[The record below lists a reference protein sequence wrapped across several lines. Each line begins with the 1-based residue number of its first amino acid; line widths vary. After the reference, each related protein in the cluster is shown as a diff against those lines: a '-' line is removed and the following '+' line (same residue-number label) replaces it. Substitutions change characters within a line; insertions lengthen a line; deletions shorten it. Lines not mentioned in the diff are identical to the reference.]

1 MNPAKIL
8 VVDDESELERLI
20 KQRLRK
26 NISAKEIQLIF
37 ARNGKEAL
45 ERLQNDPEIEMV
57 LTDINMPEMD
67 GLTLLKEI
75 REVDPTLKAVVLSA
89 YGDMN
94 NIRTAMN
101 TGAFDFLT
109 KPINFEDLAATIN
122 KTLKSVRLVREN
134 INQLHQAQLQL
145 IQNEKMA
152 VLGQF
157 IAGVGHEINNPIG
170 FISGNLDQASEAVKD
185 LINHL
190 KLYQAKFPN
199 PGAEIEQDAEDI
211 DLEYLLEDLPEML
224 TSMKV
229 GTERIINLS
238 ASLSTFSRADNASKV
253 FANIHQCLDS
263 TLMIL
268 QHRLKAKDKRPMIQ
282 VIKEYG
288 DIPLVEC
295 YPGQLNQ
302 VFMNI
307 LANAIDAC
315 EESNQCRTFAEI
327 QVHPNTIII
336 KTEVTQDKQSVMI
349 KIKDNGKGIL
359 EEVKSKMFDR
369 FFTTK
374 AVGKGTGLGLS
385 ISHQIVVE
393 IHGGSLSCN
402 SVLGEGTEFV
412 ITIPAH

>member
-26 NISAKEIQLIF
+26 HIKAKEIQLIF

-45 ERLQNDPEIEMV
+45 EKLQSDPEIEMV

-109 KPINFEDLAATIN
+109 KPINFDDLAVTID
-122 KTLKSVRLVREN
+122 KTLHSVRLVREN
-134 INQLHQAQLQL
+134 IEQLHEAQLQI

-152 VLGQF
+152 ALGQF
-157 IAGVGHEINNPIG
+157 VAGVGHEINNPVG
-170 FISGNLDQASEAVKD
+170 FISGNIDLASDAVKD

-190 KLYQAKFPN
+190 KLYQSKFPN
-199 PGAEIEQDAEDI
+199 PGLEIEQNAEDI
-211 DLEYLLEDLPEML
+211 DLECLLEELPETL
-224 TSMKV
+224 ISMKV
-229 GTERIINLS
+229 GTERIISIS
-238 ASLSTFSRADNASKV
+238 ASLNTFSRADTTSKV
-253 FANIHQCLDS
+253 LANIHQCLDS

-288 DIPLVEC
+288 DIPIVKC

-315 EESNQCRTFAEI
+315 EESNEDRTYDEI
-327 QVHPNTIII
+327 QAHPNTISI
-336 KTEVTQDKQSVMI
+336 KTELTQDQQSVMI
-349 KIKDNGKGIL
+349 KIKDNGKGMS
-359 EEVKSKMFDR
+359 EEVKSKMFDQ

-385 ISHQIVVE
+385 ISRRIVVE
-393 IHGGSLSCN
+393 THGGSLSCN

-412 ITIPAH
+412 ITIPVH

>member
-8 VVDDESELERLI
+8 VVDDELELERLI

-45 ERLQNDPEIEMV
+45 EKLQNDPEIEMV

-134 INQLHQAQLQL
+134 LDQLHQAQLQL
-145 IQNEKMA
+145 IQSEKMA

-157 IAGVGHEINNPIG
+157 VAGVGHEINNPVG
-170 FISGNLDQASEAVKD
+170 FISGNIDLASDSVKD

-190 KLYQAKFPN
+190 KLYQEKFPN
-199 PGAEIEQDAEDI
+199 PGSEIEQNAEDI
-211 DLEYLLEDLPEML
+211 DLEELLEDLPEML
-224 TSMKV
+224 ISMKI
-229 GTERIINLS
+229 GTERIISIS
-238 ASLSTFSRADNASKV
+238 ASLNTFSRADTASKV
-253 FANIHQCLDS
+253 LANIHQCLDS

-288 DIPLVEC
+288 EIPIIKC

-315 EESNQCRTFAEI
+315 EEFNQDRTYDKI
-327 QVHPNTIII
+327 QAHPNTITIT
-336 KTEVTQDKQSVMI
+336 TEVSQDNQSLMI
-349 KIKDNGKGIL
+349 KIKDNGKGMS
-359 EEVKSKMFDR
+359 EEVKSKMFDQ

-385 ISHQIVVE
+385 ISRRIVVE
-393 IHGGSLSCN
+393 THGGSLSCN

-412 ITIPAH
+412 IKIPVH

>member
-26 NISAKEIQLIF
+26 HIKAKEIQLIF
-37 ARNGKEAL
+37 AHNGKEAL
-45 ERLQNDPEIEMV
+45 EKLQSDPEIEMV

-122 KTLKSVRLVREN
+122 KTLHSVRLVREN
-134 INQLHQAQLQL
+134 LEQLHQAQLQL
-145 IQNEKMA
+145 VQNEKMA

-157 IAGVGHEINNPIG
+157 VAGVGHEINNPVG
-170 FISGNLDQASEAVKD
+170 FISGNIDLASDAVKD

-190 KLYQAKFPN
+190 KLYQEKFPN
-199 PGAEIEQDAEDI
+199 PGSEIEQNAEDI
-211 DLEYLLEDLPEML
+211 DLEELLEDLPEML
-224 TSMKV
+224 ISMKI
-229 GTERIINLS
+229 GTERIISIS
-238 ASLSTFSRADNASKV
+238 ASLNTFSRADTASKV
-253 FANIHQCLDS
+253 LANIHQCLDS

-288 DIPLVEC
+288 EIPIIKC

-315 EESNQCRTFAEI
+315 EEFNQDRTYDEI
-327 QVHPNTIII
+327 QAHPNTITI
-336 KTEVTQDKQSVMI
+336 KTEVSQDNHSVMI
-349 KIKDNGKGIL
+349 KIKDNGKGMS
-359 EEVKSKMFDR
+359 EEVKSKMFDQ

-385 ISHQIVVE
+385 ISRRIVVE
-393 IHGGSLSCN
+393 THGGSLSCN

-412 ITIPAH
+412 IKIPVH

>member
-1 MNPAKIL
+1 
-8 VVDDESELERLI
+8 
-20 KQRLRK
+20 
-26 NISAKEIQLIF
+26 
-37 ARNGKEAL
+37 
-45 ERLQNDPEIEMV
+45 
-57 LTDINMPEMD
+57 
-67 GLTLLKEI
+67 
-75 REVDPTLKAVVLSA
+75 
-89 YGDMN
+89 
-94 NIRTAMN
+94 AMN

-134 INQLHQAQLQL
+134 LEQLHQAQLQL

-157 IAGVGHEINNPIG
+157 VAGVGHEINNPVG
-170 FISGNLDQASEAVKD
+170 FISGNIDLASDAVKD

-190 KLYQAKFPN
+190 KLYQEKFPN
-199 PGAEIEQDAEDI
+199 PGSEIEQNAEDI
-211 DLEYLLEDLPEML
+211 DLEELLEDLPEML
-224 TSMKV
+224 ISMKI
-229 GTERIINLS
+229 GTERIISIS
-238 ASLSTFSRADNASKV
+238 ASLNTFSRADTASKV
-253 FANIHQCLDS
+253 LANIHQCLDS

-288 DIPLVEC
+288 EIPIIKC

-315 EESNQCRTFAEI
+315 EEFNQDRTYDKI
-327 QVHPNTIII
+327 QAHPNTITI
-336 KTEVTQDKQSVMI
+336 KTEVSQDNHSVMI
-349 KIKDNGKGIL
+349 KIKDNGKGMS
-359 EEVKSKMFDR
+359 EEVKSKMFDQ

-385 ISHQIVVE
+385 ISRRIVVE
-393 IHGGSLSCN
+393 THGGSLSCN

-412 ITIPAH
+412 IKIPVH